1 MYYKIKN
8 GSITL
13 NGNTLLE
20 NIDFDIKDNEKVAL
34 IGRNGCGKTTFL
46 KGILSQIPLEDG
58 YDYLSL
64 EKSPDLKIGYIKQ
77 NNLDDIDMTLLEYIK
92 SSFSEIIEIENKI
105 SFLEQKLSTAYNE
118 KLLNEYNT
126 LQEKYIYYGGN
137 TYKKEYEIMLKK
149 FGFNALDKTRKLN
162 TFSGGEK
169 TKISLMHLL
178 LSNSNLL
185 ILDEPTN
192 HLDIEAVEWLEN
204 YLKNTSKSIIL
215 VSHDRMFI
223 DNVCNIVYEIEFGS
237 LKKYKG
243 NYTYYLK
250 KKEEDYNKAL
260 KDYEAQ
266 EKEIAR
272 LTKIV
277 ERFKYK
283 PSKASMAMSK
293 LKQIERLKVLTPP
306 RKSTTRTFK
315 SNFNITT
322 NTYKETLKVTKL
334 QIGYDIPLTTLNF
347 TLYRKDKLGVIGR
360 NGCGKTTLIKTLLG
374 ELPKL
379 GGKYIFSNNTS
390 IGYFSQTFENLD
402 NNLTVYEE
410 IDRTFPSMTP
420 NEIRNTLG
428 AFEFSNDDVFKK
440 VSSLSGGEK
449 VKLSLCKILNSNTN
463 ILLLDEPTNHLD
475 LISKET
481 IEKLLTNYDG
491 TIIVVSH
498 DRYLINSVCNKILYI
513 DKDNTKLYNY
523 GYEEYKNDIKRKNQ
537 IETSNSETN
546 FHLNTTS
553 PSSNNTNNTNTNI
566 KDNEK
571 DIDTKNR
578 KATKPKQ
585 LYIPKD
591 IKKEITK
598 LEKALDNLYKEKE
611 ILENELQKEE
621 VYTNF
626 IKSSEIST
634 KLDNINKEIDQ
645 VTTTWDNLTNNL

>member
-1 MYYKIKN
+1 M
-8 GSITL
+8 
-13 NGNTLLE
+13 
-20 NIDFDIKDNEKVAL
+20 
-34 IGRNGCGKTTFL
+34 
-46 KGILSQIPLEDG
+46 
-58 YDYLSL
+58 
-64 EKSPDLKIGYIKQ
+64 
-77 NNLDDIDMTLLEYIK
+77 
-92 SSFSEIIEIENKI
+92 
-105 SFLEQKLSTAYNE
+105 
-118 KLLNEYNT
+118 
-126 LQEKYIYYGGN
+126 
-137 TYKKEYEIMLKK
+137 
-149 FGFNALDKTRKLN
+149 
-162 TFSGGEK
+162 
-169 TKISLMHLL
+169 
-178 LSNSNLL
+178 
-185 ILDEPTN
+185 
-192 HLDIEAVEWLEN
+192 
-204 YLKNTSKSIIL
+204 
-215 VSHDRMFI
+215 
-223 DNVCNIVYEIEFGS
+223 
-237 LKKYKG
+237 
-243 NYTYYLK
+243 
-250 KKEEDYNKAL
+250 
-260 KDYEAQ
+260 
-266 EKEIAR
+266 
-272 LTKIV
+272 
-277 ERFKYK
+277 
-283 PSKASMAMSK
+283 
-293 LKQIERLKVLTPP
+293 
-306 RKSTTRTFK
+306 
-315 SNFNITT
+315 
-322 NTYKETLKVTKL
+322 
-334 QIGYDIPLTTLNF
+334 
-347 TLYRKDKLGVIGR
+347 YRKDKLGVIGR

-379 GGKYIFSNNTS
+379 GGKYIFSSNTS

-523 GYEEYKNDIKRKNQ
+523 GYEEYKNDIKRKTQ
-537 IETSNSETN
+537 IETFDSKTN
-546 FHLNTTS
+546 FHFNTTS
-553 PSSNNTNNTNTNI
+553 PSSNNTNNTSISI

-598 LEKALDNLYKEKE
+598 LEKILDNLYKEKE

-626 IKSSEIST
+626 IKLSELST
-634 KLDNINKEIDQ
+634 KLDNVNKEIDQ
-645 VTTTWDNLTNNL
+645 VTTSWDNLTNNL